1 MARRLFFLLVSI
13 AVWVADSFRQ
23 WVASLVGK
31 TSPGTWVVLY
41 YHSVPMEKA
50 TAFARQ
56 MERALRWATPVSP
69 AAHRLPQGRRF
80 FSVTFDDALQ
90 NLVGTALPL
99 LLARGIPAAVF
110 VPAGFVG
117 RKASWKMEKGCGEQ
131 GQQVMKWSD
140 LRSLEPELVVIG
152 SHTMSHPHLT
162 RLSDEELER
171 ELARSR
177 LTLEARLGRPVR
189 LVSFPHGD
197 YDARVLQA
205 ARHAGY
211 TRAFSV
217 DPWCDTF
224 QVESQVLG
232 RVKVDPSDWPIEFF
246 LKIRGAYRWRASASR
261 LKQRLKSLKA
271 ARHLLSADGA
281 RPASSTVSTLF
292 ASTRR

>member
-1 MARRLFFLLVSI
+1 MAKRFFFLLVSI

-50 TAFARQ
+50 NAFARQ

-80 FSVTFDDALQ
+80 FSVTFDDALR
-90 NLVGTALPL
+90 NLVSTALPL
-99 LLARGIPAAVF
+99 LLARRIPATVF

-117 RKASWKMEKGCGEQ
+117 RQAGWEMGKGCGEQ

-162 RLSDEELER
+162 RLSDEELR
-171 ELARSR
+171 CELAGSR
-177 LTLEARLGRPVR
+177 LTLEAHLGRPVR
-189 LVSFPHGD
+189 LLSFPHGD

-246 LKIRGAYRWRASASR
+246 LKIRGAYRWQASARR
-261 LKQRLKSLKA
+261 LKQRLKGLKA
-271 ARHLLSADGA
+271 ARHPFSADGA